1 MAKKPTKPS
10 RRQGGRKPAAA
21 GKASKAR
28 TKAKAPARRP
38 APAKA
43 RKAAPARQPAAK
55 RPGGK
60 APLSPKVEAWVRLQA
75 VELRAAEPGLG
86 PDALV
91 ARINELLAAEGLPPL
106 LPIFIQPLIDW
117 PRE

>member
-1 MAKKPTKPS
+1 MAKKPSKPT
-10 RRQGGRKPAAA
+10 RRPGGRKPAAA

-28 TKAKAPARRP
+28 TKAKAPARRA

-43 RKAAPARQPAAK
+43 RKAAPARRPAAK

-60 APLSPKVEAWVRLQA
+60 AGLSPKVEAWVRLRV

-91 ARINELLAAEGLPPL
+91 ARINELLAGEGLPPL
-106 LPIFIQPLIDW
+106 LPILIQPWLDLP
-117 PRE
+117 PR